1 MRMNQTQIRSEIL
14 LIHIYSDNS
23 LGVEEPRIQFLWQPW
38 KACWISLYKSQQSN
52 VFSWYLLKKWEKV
65 FHLINRVYGL
75 TPRSNEYSRGKDV
88 TNGFHLFPHRHYHL
102 NCIECFFFFFDKNR
116 DSLVRHNNFQN
127 KSWKSHCRS
136 WLGRLVES
144 IQQQM
149 SSEMWLPKNGTWARK
164 RNIKWLVL

>member
-1 MRMNQTQIRSEIL
+1 MNQTQIRSEIL

-102 NCIECFFFFFDKNR
+102 NCIECFFFFFFSTRIETVLWGTIISRTNHGNPIAGYGWVDWLKVFSSR
-116 DSLVRHNNFQN
+116 WGQKCGSLRMV
-127 KSWKSHCRS
+127 
-136 WLGRLVES
+136 LG
-144 IQQQM
+144 QG
-149 SSEMWLPKNGTWARK
+149 NGIL
-164 RNIKWLVL
+164 ND